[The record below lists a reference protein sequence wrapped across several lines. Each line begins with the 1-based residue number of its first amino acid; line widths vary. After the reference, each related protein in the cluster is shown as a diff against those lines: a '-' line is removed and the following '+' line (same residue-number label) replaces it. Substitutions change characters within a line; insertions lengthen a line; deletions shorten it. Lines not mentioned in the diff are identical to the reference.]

1 MHDRNSRG
9 KTNPNDWNRQFRG
22 GLSGKEDTGKLW
34 ASVPCPIYL
43 AIFGGTALGGFL
55 RENLLLF
62 ILGLTGIFLITL
74 LKGLKLID
82 AGKAE
87 RKP

>member
-1 MHDRNSRG
+1 MDELTHAASA
-9 KTNPNDWNRQFRG
+9 NRKGYFH
-22 GLSGKEDTGKLW
+22 LTM
-34 ASVPCPIYL
+34 AAITCPCHVLIYL
-43 AIFGGTALGGFL
+43 AIFGGTALGAFL

>member
-1 MHDRNSRG
+1 MDQLTHTRSPKPKG
-9 KTNPNDWNRQFRG
+9 YLHLTIAAV
-22 GLSGKEDTGKLW
+22 TC
-34 ASVPCPIYL
+34 PCHVPIYL

-62 ILGLTGIFLITL
+62 VLGLTGIFLLTL
-74 LKGLKLID
+74 LKGLRLID

>member
-1 MHDRNSRG
+1 MDELTHA
-9 KTNPNDWNRQFRG
+9 
-22 GLSGKEDTGKLW
+22 
-34 ASVPCPIYL
+34 ASAKRKGYFHLTMAAITCPCHVLIYL
-43 AIFGGTALGGFL
+43 AIFGGTALGAFL

-82 AGKAE
+82 VGRAE
-87 RKP
+87 RRP